1 MKRILSRLVVT
12 LLLVIGVATLTLRST
27 PVGGELLNYAAIGV
41 WYKPRQLWSAK
52 TACDENLGHVFLNQP
67 AWSAADRSLC
77 APRLRQASHALT
89 HPAEHWKGK
98 A

>member
-1 MKRILSRLVVT
+1 MKRMLSRLVVT

-52 TACDENLGHVFLNQP
+52 TACDENFGPCFPQP
-67 AWSAADRSLC
+67 ASLVGGGSVALRASASASQPSLN
-77 APRLRQASHALT
+77 ASGGTL
-89 HPAEHWKGK
+89 ER
-98 A
+98 